1 MKNPVSKHCNTLL
14 LVKGS
19 NRLEGLY
26 GLRKQMLI
34 LYDLRKL
41 NAYTFRGSNSFIFA
55 SLLIRN
61 WGQLLKEAI
70 LEQILSFKSRSCF
83 EDLFHSSFIYKILR
97 NMSFGNCFNVSAVVN
112 SL

>member
-1 MKNPVSKHCNTLL
+1 MKNPVSKQCNTLS

-26 GLRKQMLI
+26 DLRKQRFI
-34 LYDLRKL
+34 LYGLRKL
-41 NAYTFRGSNSFIFA
+41 NAYTFRGSNSYIFA

-70 LEQILSFKSRSCF
+70 
-83 EDLFHSSFIYKILR
+83 
-97 NMSFGNCFNVSAVVN
+97 
-112 SL
+112 